1 MRVLRDMQI
10 EWNDA
15 VVAQKPINHGLFA
28 FYEPILLWARD
39 QRIRSRFSK
48 INLLFSLR
56 SASGPSAEQWLDQV
70 DGVYCFTWGVQDAE
84 LTRLEDLGWL
94 RDTFVEA
101 IRSIRVRF
109 EEPELERLERY
120 VRDELPDE
128 WPLRH
133 EYLRKARIHASTKR
147 KVVPFLETRPHHTRI
162 GVRVGDEDVTC
173 VERDGPIW
181 TEFEWQIDRIRLD
194 GDVCVFLTKS
204 GEELGRITIA

>member
-1 MRVLRDMQI
+1 MRVLRDVQI
-10 EWNDA
+10 EWNDS
-15 VVAQKPINHGLFA
+15 VVAQKAINHGLFA

-39 QRIRSRFSK
+39 QRIKSRFAK
-48 INLLFSLR
+48 ISLLFSLR
-56 SASGPSAEQWLDQV
+56 SASGTLAEQWLDQA
-70 DGVYCFTWGVQDAE
+70 DGVYCFTWGVREAE
-84 LTRLEDLGWL
+84 LPRLEELGWL
-94 RDTFVEA
+94 RDTFAEA
-101 IRSIRVRF
+101 IRANRIRF
-109 EEPELERLERY
+109 AEPGLERLERY
-120 VRDELPDE
+120 VRDELPDA

-133 EYLRKARIHASTKR
+133 EYVRKARTHRATKR

-181 TEFEWQIDRIRLD
+181 TEFEWQIDAIRLD

>member
-1 MRVLRDMQI
+1 MRVLRDVQI
-10 EWNDA
+10 EWNDS
-15 VVAQKPINHGLFA
+15 VVAQKAINHGLFA

-39 QRIRSRFSK
+39 QRIKSRFAK
-48 INLLFSLR
+48 ISLLFSLR
-56 SASGPSAEQWLDQV
+56 SASGPLAEQWLDQV
-70 DGVYCFTWGVQDAE
+70 DGVYCFTWGVREAE
-84 LTRLEDLGWL
+84 LPRLEELGWL
-94 RDTFVEA
+94 RDTFAEA
-101 IRSIRVRF
+101 IRAIRIRF
-109 EEPELERLERY
+109 DEPGLERLERY
-120 VRDELPDE
+120 VRDELPDA

-133 EYLRKARIHASTKR
+133 EYVRKARTHRATKR

-181 TEFEWQIDRIRLD
+181 TEFEWQIDAIRLD